1 MSVTYGRSVVFFG
14 TLVSSTNKTCRKDI
28 AEIFLKVALST
39 ITQTYSWKGLEIHIF
54 GRHILFIFRP
64 ILIAFFIE
72 FIELKA
78 SGSMNFF
85 CVVHFLGYTVQK
97 GTNKCRISIF
107 LPVLFFIKFNAAFFF
122 LFFLPNDHLYG
133 LLMGHYKI
141 FLLFFFCGKGVKI
154 RPTAGVEFKQK
165 LPDHHG
171 DNY

>member
-14 TLVSSTNKTCRKDI
+14 TLVSSTNKTYRNDI
-28 AEIFLKVALST
+28 AEIFWKVALST

-78 SGSMNFF
+78 SGSMNFL
-85 CVVHFLGYTVQK
+85 CVLHFLGYTVQK

-107 LPVLFFIKFNAAFFF
+107 DLSLSNLMLPFFF
-122 LFFLPNDHLYG
+122 FPNDHLYG
-133 LLMGHYKI
+133 LLMSHCKI
-141 FLLFFFCGKGVKI
+141 FAFFFFFVEKGSKF
-154 RPTAGVEFKQK
+154 ALQQG
-165 LPDHHG
+165 
-171 DNY
+171 